1 MIDEFPPIAFEN
13 LSTTTHSALS
23 TTTTPLVIPEEMEIC
38 YETEEFQKFQ
48 YTVDDMLL
56 AASMAATVFNVMVIF
71 CAVKLFKRS
80 GDTMHL
86 FIINMTLGDLLLT
99 VFCHPNEFLTRK
111 HEFLRHVDLCA
122 VIHFFNWLGLA
133 VSGLSLTMLNIDKLI
148 YFQWPL
154 RYDQTMSKRRAAVSC
169 IFIWGVSF
177 GFVGYVWIF
186 RIVYVTADCI
196 LQMTDKRRYFYEV
209 FMIMFC
215 VLPVTSS
222 LVVSIYLFRLTRQKM
237 SATMCAGTQVDMP
250 TFKNKLR
257 SLVFIFTTTAWTSFS
272 LLPYRIFNICRI
284 HLFEWNSFSCE
295 ERGRINWLAWM
306 LLYLLT
312 VNPIV
317 NPIITALI
325 YAPYRMTI
333 KRFLINIPIG
343 NRALYSY
350 RGGENQTD
358 TSFLSMR
365 RSRNHR
371 NSSTDHEMSS
381 LRRPDVRVSLNSYDT
396 NWAPIAEEPF
406 IGGVKTVSQNIQ
418 NPLTPAGKKTFV
430 YSERPKSSTFPS
442 TTFSVAEYLNQPVGR
457 PKPTMSSYATQ
468 GAYFPKQYVRSVYF
482 APQPA
487 PQPAVQ
493 VVPVLN
499 APAEQQQVAAAPVML
514 PGQGHV
520 ATGQPVNNGFY
531 AQQQVVAPR
540 QSMPP
545 VYQQAPIPVV
555 QVSQQPAVQLPA
567 SPSPAPKPENVPV
580 YSFYAM
586 NAPYQQRST
595 QRVPSSYQFENSAP
609 TPRQVAEAAETANAA
624 CHAARQQAQ
633 LQLEEAKVAY
643 QQALNNLTSLGA
655 SAPSVAEMQAY
666 QREQELL
673 FQQQAALAAAPQTH
687 FNPVPAAPAQV
698 PIAAAAETPVEPVRS
713 SYGYEQNSGSN
724 FGRLQKTMAESM
736 YYGLP
741 NNMMAAYGAPTR
753 NCSRARSRT
762 PSRAPSRQQSQQ
774 SLRNGSRFGGAICRS
789 DSTTTAIA
797 SEPTPKVATYK
808 IASPPVAVSPRSEEQ
823 SCRPA
828 APAFS
833 EYHFDCL
840 RGKYAFEKACG
851 GHI

>member
-1 MIDEFPPIAFEN
+1 
-13 LSTTTHSALS
+13 
-23 TTTTPLVIPEEMEIC
+23 
-38 YETEEFQKFQ
+38 
-48 YTVDDMLL
+48 
-56 AASMAATVFNVMVIF
+56 
-71 CAVKLFKRS
+71 
-80 GDTMHL
+80 
-86 FIINMTLGDLLLT
+86 
-99 VFCHPNEFLTRK
+99 
-111 HEFLRHVDLCA
+111 
-122 VIHFFNWLGLA
+122 
-133 VSGLSLTMLNIDKLI
+133 
-148 YFQWPL
+148 
-154 RYDQTMSKRRAAVSC
+154 
-169 IFIWGVSF
+169 
-177 GFVGYVWIF
+177 
-186 RIVYVTADCI
+186 
-196 LQMTDKRRYFYEV
+196 MTDKRRYFYEV

-358 TSFLSMR
+358 TSFSFLSMR

-442 TTFSVAEYLNQPVGR
+442 TTEHDGSQHSTTRGKPMMTLDGFGYVQHKLNSVDSFQNVRNQTDTSAKPHKRNDEPVQIQFSVAEYLNQPVGR